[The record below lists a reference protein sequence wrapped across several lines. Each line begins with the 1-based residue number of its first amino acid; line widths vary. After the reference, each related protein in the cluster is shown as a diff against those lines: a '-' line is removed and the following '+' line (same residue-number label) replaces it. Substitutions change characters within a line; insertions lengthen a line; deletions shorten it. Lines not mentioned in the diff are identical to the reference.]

1 MSTKKIHLNIK
12 SSIFHSRKL
21 ELAQYLPTYTD
32 TNKQIILMQEVFW
45 ARKWNWTLPCSYVD
59 EVEEHHKVHI
69 FQIFK
74 QQQNENHLEWLPGLE
89 PAVVLGIIQ
98 NSLSDLLEL
107 QQESV
112 FCKGYYASRQSKGK
126 SHPHVHVHTQTFT
139 PTHMI
144 S

>member
-21 ELAQYLPTYTD
+21 ESAQYLPTYTD

-74 QQQNENHLEWLPGLE
+74 QQQNENHLEWLPGPE
-89 PAVVLGIIQ
+89 PAGCIRESSRAVCQTSQSCSRKV
-98 NSLSDLLEL
+98 SSVKVTMLLDNQKENHTHMYM
-107 QQESV
+107 
-112 FCKGYYASRQSKGK
+112 CTHKH
-126 SHPHVHVHTQTFT
+126 SHPYT
-139 PTHMI
+139 
-144 S
+144 